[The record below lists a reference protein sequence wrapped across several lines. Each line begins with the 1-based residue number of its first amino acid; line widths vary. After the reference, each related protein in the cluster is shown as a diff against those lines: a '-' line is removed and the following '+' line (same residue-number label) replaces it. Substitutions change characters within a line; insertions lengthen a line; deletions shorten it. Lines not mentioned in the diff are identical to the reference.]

1 VARVSRSTLALA
13 ALASVAVP
21 GLDPV
26 AVRPADVTG
35 MDFDVAVVQDAEGRR
50 WVVRAP
56 RRPAVAALVDAE
68 ARLLPRLQPLLPV
81 PVPVP
86 AGHCRLPEGG
96 RCVVAAYL
104 PGTPLDPAA
113 LRAGSPLAAEVGRVM
128 AALHEIDPDVFEEAG
143 APVYGADEYR
153 LRRLADVDRA
163 AATGRVP
170 ASLLARWE
178 RALEQVSHWRFVP
191 TPVHGD
197 LAGEHVLEHEGRVSG
212 VLDWGEARVADPADD
227 LAWVAASAAPDALDT
242 VLEAYSMAR
251 GDRPDPHLLDR
262 ARLAGELALA
272 RWLLGGVAADDARVV
287 DDATRALGRLAEV
300 VEAGGELGR
309 SGADNG
315 AGGEVAWESASE
327 ARDTGGEAA
336 REARDT
342 GPEAD
347 GVAAPPPHVG
357 ADRDV
362 ESHTG
367 RTVGR
372 PPDGDTNR
380 DTGRS
385 AASDVAPG

>member
-1 VARVSRSTLALA
+1 VTRVSRSTLALA

-26 AVRPADVTG
+26 AVRPADVAG

-81 PVPVP
+81 PVP

-113 LRAGSPLAAEVGRVM
+113 LRAGSPLAAEVGRVV
-128 AALHEIDPDVFEEAG
+128 ATLHEIDPDVFEEVG

-227 LAWVAASAAPDALDT
+227 LAWVAASAPPDALDT

-287 DDATRALGRLAEV
+287 DDATRALARLAEV
-300 VEAGGELGR
+300 VEAGGEAGR
-309 SGADNG
+309 FGADDG
-315 AGGEVAWESASE
+315 AGGEVAWEAASE
-327 ARDTGGEAA
+327 ARDTGSESDAV
-336 REARDT
+336 
-342 GPEAD
+342 
-347 GVAAPPPHVG
+347 VAPLPHLD

-362 ESHTG
+362 ESDTD
-367 RTVGR
+367 RSVDR
-372 PPDGDTNR
+372 PRDHDTNR